1 MAEEWGIR
9 GEFSALVSHDI
20 DEDRISLERA
30 ALTIARMEYPE
41 LQTEP
46 YIGLLDQLGKRVDAL
61 LPATPE
67 PANYISALNQVLF
80 EEEGFQGNVDE
91 YYDPR
96 NSFLNDVLDRKLGI
110 PITLAL
116 VYMEVGGR
124 VGFPLFGVGLPG
136 HFLLK
141 HYEVDGREILI
152 DAFNGGDILDTNDC
166 QERLD
171 AIYSGQLT
179 FQPEF
184 LQTVSRRQMLT
195 RMLNNLRGIYISS
208 RNLRKAAQ
216 AVDLILALHPRSAE
230 DMKQRGLLRLATGQL
245 RIAADDLENY
255 IRMSPEASDADEMR
269 QTALSIRRKLASMN

>member
-1 MAEEWGIR
+1 MGEEWGIR

-41 LQTEP
+41 LQTAP
-46 YIGLLDQLGKRVDAL
+46 YIRLLDQLGKRVDAL

-67 PANYISALNQVLF
+67 PPNFILALNQVLF

-245 RIAADDLENY
+245 RAAADDLENY

>member
-30 ALTIARMEYPE
+30 ALTIARMEYPG

-46 YIGLLDQLGKRVDAL
+46 YIRLLDQLGKRVDTL

-67 PANYISALNQVLF
+67 PPNYIAALNQVLF
-80 EEEGFQGNVDE
+80 EEEGFHGNVDE

-116 VYMEVGGR
+116 VYMEVAGR

-245 RIAADDLENY
+245 RAAADDLENY

-269 QTALSIRRKLASMN
+269 QTALSIRRKLTSMN

>member
-1 MAEEWGIR
+1 MSEEWGIR

-46 YIGLLDQLGKRVDAL
+46 YIRLLDQLGKRVDAL

-67 PANYISALNQVLF
+67 PPNYIVALNQVLF

>member
-1 MAEEWGIR
+1 MAEEWEIR
-9 GEFSALVSHDI
+9 GEFSALISRDI

-30 ALTIARMEYPE
+30 ALTVARMEYPE
-41 LQTEP
+41 LQSEP
-46 YIGLLDQLGKRVDAL
+46 YLQLLDQLGKRVDAL
-61 LPATPE
+61 LPAAPE
-67 PANYISALNQVLF
+67 PPNYIAALNQILF
-80 EEEGFQGNVDE
+80 EEEGFQGNEED

-96 NSFLNDVLDRKLGI
+96 NSFLNEVLDRKLGI

-116 VYMEVGGR
+116 VYMEVGRR

-152 DAFNGGDILDTNDC
+152 DAFNGGDILDASDC
-166 QERLD
+166 QARLD

-184 LQTVSRRQMLT
+184 LQTVSRRQLLT
-195 RMLNNLRGIYISS
+195 RVLNNLRGIYISS
-208 RNLRKAAQ
+208 RSLRKAAL

-245 RIAADDLENY
+245 RAAADDLENY
-255 IRMSPEASDADEMR
+255 VRMSPDASDSDEMR

>member
-46 YIGLLDQLGKRVDAL
+46 YIRQLDQLGKRVDAL

-67 PANYISALNQVLF
+67 PPNYITALNRVLF
-80 EEEGFQGNVDE
+80 EEEGFHGNVDE

-152 DAFNGGDILDTNDC
+152 DAFNGGDILDTHDC

-208 RNLRKAAQ
+208 RNLRKAAL

-245 RIAADDLENY
+245 RAAADDLENY

>member
-1 MAEEWGIR
+1 
-9 GEFSALVSHDI
+9 VSHDI

-46 YIGLLDQLGKRVDAL
+46 YIRLLDQLGKRVDAL

-67 PANYISALNQVLF
+67 PPNYISALNQVLF
-80 EEEGFQGNVDE
+80 EEEGFQGNVDD

-96 NSFLNDVLDRKLGI
+96 NSFLNDVLDRRLGI

>member
-41 LQTEP
+41 LKAEP
-46 YIGLLDQLGKRVDAL
+46 YIRLLDQLGKRVDAL

-67 PANYISALNQVLF
+67 PPNYIAALNQVLF
-80 EEEGFQGNVDE
+80 EEEGFHGNVDE

-195 RMLNNLRGIYISS
+195 RVLNNLRGIYISR
-208 RNLRKAAQ
+208 RNLRRAAQ

-245 RIAADDLENY
+245 RAAADDLENY